1 MLLRFTKMH
10 GLGNDFV
17 VLDLITQSLQLDS
30 SLIRLLADRR
40 RGIGCEQVLVVE
52 PPGSPDM
59 DFRYRVFDHGGSE
72 VHEGS
77 NGARCIARFIRD
89 HRLSAKRRLRLETLA
104 GPLSVAAGKG
114 SLVTVS
120 LGVPRLEPQEIPF
133 RAVQRAASYTL
144 EACGRRV
151 QIGAVAVGT
160 PHAVLPVDDVNDVP
174 VETLAPALESHPD
187 FPERTSVGFMQVL
200 DRDEIRLRVF
210 QRGAGEIR
218 ACDDGAGAAVVAGRL
233 RGVLGEHV
241 RVNLPGGFLRVEWRG
256 EGEALLVTGP
266 TTTVFEGQITV

>member
-1 MLLRFTKMH
+1 MLLHFTKMH

-17 VLDLITQSLQLDS
+17 VLDLITQSLQPDA

-52 PPGSPDM
+52 PPGNPEM
-59 DFRYRVFDHGGSE
+59 DFRYRIFDHGGSE
-72 VHEGS
+72 VREGG

-104 GPLSVAAGKG
+104 GPLGVAAGKG
-114 SLVTVS
+114 SLVTAS

-133 RAVQRAASYTL
+133 RAGQRAASYTL
-144 EACGRRV
+144 EACGRQW

-160 PHAVLPVDDVNDVP
+160 PHAVLLVDEVNSVP

-187 FPERTSVGFMQVL
+187 FSEGSSVGFMQVL

-210 QRGAGEIR
+210 ERGTGEVQ
-218 ACDDGAGAAVVAGRL
+218 ACDNGAGAAVVAGRL